1 LEALRV
7 QDAQEADQ
15 KFSEGG
21 EGSAVMPDVT
31 TLGPD
36 APAAD
41 TSTTAAPAPS
51 LSTSDQST
59 LSTLSSAQ
67 VQYRAALRGGFDLFR
82 STLLSCS
89 DAEVQATKHLWSPMV
104 NLAAWDRLAGANR
117 LNCTQTQ
124 TALPF
129 PHEGG
134 QAVAT
139 APASASAAAASS
151 SATPAAA
158 ASTSSSSVDGSFP
171 PLATVLESLFLPLGL
186 PLASARALLLLHSKM
201 NHACPSTRASTA
213 LVAAGSSNARVENER
228 ESSDIAW
235 SALSER
241 RAHARA
247 VEIQSAQQR
256 RLELEA
262 AAKTSATGANAS
274 NGNRKKKIQK
284 IRKEAAAQ
292 RALEAKRAEQRWKDE
307 EDTLV
312 ALLAQ
317 PQPQPQQQQ
326 QQQQGGSPAA
336 AAAASADTQ
345 SQSAPAAATAPSF
358 HPSSSAA
365 TIVVRASRA
374 IQAGEE
380 VLISYLPPAVA
391 KSDTRSRREYLQNNY
406 LFECKCAV
414 CNASDSPAT
423 ATASASSAASKAQ
436 A

>member
-1 LEALRV
+1 MEALRV
-7 QDAQEADQ
+7 QDAQEAAQ
-15 KFSEGG
+15 TFSEGGG
-21 EGSAVMPDVT
+21 EGSAGMMPDVA
-31 TLGPD
+31 TLGPANTPADVAD
-36 APAAD
+36 A
-41 TSTTAAPAPS
+41 STTAAPAPS
-51 LSTSDQST
+51 LSASDQST

-67 VQYRAALRGGFDLFR
+67 VQYRAALRGGFDLLR
-82 STLLSCS
+82 SALLSCP

-104 NLAAWDRLAGANR
+104 NMAAWDRLAGANR

-129 PHEGG
+129 PHESNNE
-134 QAVAT
+134 AVAT
-139 APASASAAAASS
+139 ATASASAAAGSSSPTPAAVASS
-151 SATPAAA
+151 SS
-158 ASTSSSSVDGSFP
+158 STDSSFP
-171 PLATVLESLFLPLGL
+171 PLAAVLQSLFLPLGL

-201 NHACPSTRASTA
+201 NHACPARASTA
-213 LVAAGSSNARVENER
+213 VAGSSNARVENER

-247 VEIQSAQQR
+247 VETQSIQQR

-292 RALEAKRAEQRWKDE
+292 RALETKRAEQRWKDE
-307 EDTLV
+307 EDTLA
-312 ALLAQ
+312 ALLV
-317 PQPQPQQQQ
+317 QPQPQQQ
-326 QQQQGGSPAA
+326 GGSPTA
-336 AAAASADTQ
+336 AAAASVDT
-345 SQSAPAAATAPSF
+345 QSAPAAATGPSF
-358 HPSSSAA
+358 HPSSA

-380 VLISYLPPAVA
+380 VLISYLPPSVA
-391 KSDTRSRREYLQNNY
+391 KADTRTRREYLQNNY
-406 LFECKCAV
+406 LFECQCAV
-414 CNASDSPAT
+414 CSAEDSLVPA
-423 ATASASSAASKAQ
+423 AAPASSATSKAQ